1 MTDWSDCLARIAP
14 QVVRIQAADRTGTG
28 LIHYGTDGGARCVA
42 TARHLMEP
50 VPGQQRPFLVIH
62 GATLFR
68 YGMFIK
74 PAEKWGF
81 NLPMLAALSR
91 PARPKTSAYWE
102 SGDGGP
108 KKARRGR
115 P

>member
-28 LIHYGTDGGARCVA
+28 FIHYGTDGGARCVA

-68 YGMFIK
+68 YGM
-74 PAEKWGF
+74 PG
-81 NLPMLAALSR
+81 S
-91 PARPKTSAYWE
+91 
-102 SGDGGP
+102 
-108 KKARRGR
+108 
-115 P
+115 